1 MTEGG
6 LRLPFFFGKH
16 MHILDK
22 ISLGKIVQIR
32 EVILKA
38 QAEGKKVYRLESGD
52 PNFDTSAEVQEAI
65 KTALTQGKTHY
76 IPNNGIPELR
86 KALKTKLETK
96 NKIKDLTNENIFVTN
111 GAMHALYVT
120 FQCLLGPGDEVL
132 IPDPMWTEVADNIRL
147 SGATVVGVPLSFE
160 SGYAYLAKN
169 IEKQITK
176 NTKALFINTPHN
188 PTGAVLSKNEITDL
202 INLAI
207 KHNLYIVSDE
217 AYEDVIF
224 EGEHYSVAALAPAN
238 YQSKIISIFSF
249 SKSHA
254 MSGLR
259 VGYIATTNKDL
270 MDRIPKLLR
279 CTINGVNSLAQWAA
293 LAATTSPH
301 AVEHTEMMKK
311 EYIKRRDILSSA
323 LKQIKGIK
331 VFNPKGTFF
340 LWCEVEDSLLQKL
353 KLKNVDELSIML
365 ADAGIGNAPGDCFG
379 DSCANAIRFAF
390 SCATPM
396 VEEGAKE
403 LIKKL
408 S

>member
-1 MTEGG
+1 
-6 LRLPFFFGKH
+6 
-16 MHILDK
+16 MHALDK

-32 EVILKA
+32 EVLLKA
-38 QAEGKKVYRLESGD
+38 QAAGKKVFRLESGD
-52 PNFDTSAEVQEAI
+52 PNFDISTEVETAIHQAI
-65 KTALTQGKTHY
+65 KQGKTHY

-86 KALKTKLETK
+86 KALRNKLETK
-96 NKIKDLTNENIFVTN
+96 NKIKGLTEENIFVTN

-132 IPDPMWTEVADNIRL
+132 IPDPMWTEVAENIRL

-160 SGYAYLAKN
+160 KEYAYLASD
-169 IEKQITK
+169 IEKKITK

-188 PTGAVLSKNEITDL
+188 PTGAVLNKEQTQDL
-202 INLAI
+202 VNLAI
-207 KHNLYIVSDE
+207 KNNLYIISDE

-224 EGEHYSVAALAPAN
+224 SGEHYSVASLVPAD
-238 YQSKIISIFSF
+238 YQKKTISIFSF

-259 VGYIATTNKDL
+259 VGYVATTNPEL

-293 LAATTSPH
+293 LAATISPH
-301 AVEHTEMMKK
+301 AIEHTDMMKK
-311 EYIKRRDILSSA
+311 EYIKRRDTLAAALSEV
-323 LKQIKGIK
+323 KGIK
-331 VFNPKGTFF
+331 VFKPKGTFF
-340 LWCEVEDSLLQKL
+340 LWCEVEETLLKKL
-353 KLKNVDELSIML
+353 NLKNVDELSAML
-365 ADAGIGNAPGDCFG
+365 AKDGVGSAPGDCFG
-379 DSCANAIRFAF
+379 DSSHHAIRFAF
-390 SCATPM
+390 SCATTM

-403 LIKKL
+403 LVKKL